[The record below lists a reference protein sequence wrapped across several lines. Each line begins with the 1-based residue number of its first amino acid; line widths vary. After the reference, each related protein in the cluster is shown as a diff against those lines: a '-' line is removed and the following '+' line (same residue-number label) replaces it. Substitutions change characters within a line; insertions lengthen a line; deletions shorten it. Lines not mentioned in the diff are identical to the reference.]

1 MHSLSSWMIMGYDI
15 TEHLS
20 LRPSIDQWID
30 LSIYIGPSIPSMPS
44 IPYIPSILNLSIYQL
59 CTCLY
64 VCKTDQQCN
73 VTIDLSFL
81 RLGGMGSNCC
91 NCSRISRGKLHT
103 LTRINYPIDDI
114 PHVQTNPSENKT
126 NFGGEHISSINIIFL
141 RGN

>member
-1 MHSLSSWMIMGYDI
+1 M
-15 TEHLS
+15 EHLS

-73 VTIDLSFL
+73 VTIDLNFL
-81 RLGGMGSNCC
+81 RQGFQGANC
-91 NCSRISRGKLHT
+91 
-103 LTRINYPIDDI
+103 TR
-114 PHVQTNPSENKT
+114 
-126 NFGGEHISSINIIFL
+126 L
-141 RGN
+141 RGLITQ